1 MEAGKT
7 LKAFHYKNLGT
18 LATIGRNKAV
28 ADLKKLKLQGF
39 IAWMVW
45 MLVHLRSILGIK
57 NKLMVLI
64 EWVWNYFTYDQSIR
78 LILYIP
84 KKK

>member
-1 MEAGKT
+1 M
-7 LKAFHYKNLGT
+7 KAFHYLNLGT
-18 LATIGRNKAV
+18 LATVGRNKAV

-45 MLVHLRSILGIK
+45 MGVHLRSILGVK

-64 EWVWNYFTYDQSIR
+64 EWVWSYFTYDQSIR

-84 KKK
+84 KRKKNSA